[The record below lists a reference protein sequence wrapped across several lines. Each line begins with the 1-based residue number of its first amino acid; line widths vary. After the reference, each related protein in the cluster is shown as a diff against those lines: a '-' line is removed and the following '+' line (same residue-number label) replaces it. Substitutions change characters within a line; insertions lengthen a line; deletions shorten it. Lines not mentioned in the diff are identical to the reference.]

1 MASGLRRCQ
10 AVGFPPL
17 PGSGSI
23 RIRRCGGVTS
33 IGRTTGS
40 ATHVTLIVTDSA
52 GTSPACGTTVIP
64 GGAVS
69 TASAGSRPRSL
80 VSRGAGE

>member
-1 MASGLRRCQ
+1 M
-10 AVGFPPL
+10 GFPPL

-23 RIRRCGGVTS
+23 RIRRCGGLTRS
-33 IGRTTGS
+33 GTTIGP
-40 ATHVTLIVTDSA
+40 ATHVMPVVTDPA
-52 GTSPACGTTVIP
+52 GMNAACGETVIP

-69 TASAGSRPRSL
+69 TASAGSRPRSP